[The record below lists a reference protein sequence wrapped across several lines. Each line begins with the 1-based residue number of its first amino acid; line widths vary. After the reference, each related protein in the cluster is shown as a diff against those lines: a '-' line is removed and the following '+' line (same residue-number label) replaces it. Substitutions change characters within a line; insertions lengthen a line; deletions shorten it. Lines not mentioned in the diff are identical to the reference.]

1 MAEAACRRFA
11 FGAIPAIAALM
22 SITPARD
29 PLELFRQWFEAAAAR
44 EPSEPNAMA
53 LATVDAAGRPSLRM
67 VLLKGVDARGF
78 VFYTN
83 FESRKGRELLATGR
97 AALCF
102 HWKSLKRQ
110 VRVEGPAA
118 PVAGDEAD
126 AYFAS
131 RDRGSQVGAWAS
143 LQSRPLGGKMELMG
157 RVAKYAAQFGVAAVP
172 RPPHWSGFRIAPE
185 RIEFWQ
191 DGRFRLHDR
200 LVYERDGADWRTEIL
215 YP

>member
-1 MAEAACRRFA
+1 
-11 FGAIPAIAALM
+11 M
-22 SITPARD
+22 SITPTAD
-29 PLELFRQWFEAAAAR
+29 PLDLFRSWFEAAKER
-44 EPSEPNAMA
+44 EPADPNAVA
-53 LATVDAAGRPSLRM
+53 LATVDQEGRPSLRM
-67 VLLKGVDARGF
+67 VLLKGADERGF

-83 FESRKGRELLATGR
+83 FESRKGQELLATKR

-102 HWKSLKRQ
+102 YWKSLKRQ
-110 VRVEGPAA
+110 VRVEGPAE
-118 PVAGDEAD
+118 PVAPEEAD

-131 RDRGSQVGAWAS
+131 RDRGSQIGAWAS

-157 RVAKYAAQFGVAAVP
+157 RVAKFAAQFGVSAVP
-172 RPPHWSGFRIAPE
+172 RPPNWSGFRIAHE

-200 LVYERDGADWRTEIL
+200 LVYVREGTEWKTETL

>member
-1 MAEAACRRFA
+1 
-11 FGAIPAIAALM
+11 M
-22 SITPARD
+22 SITPTAD
-29 PLELFRQWFEAAAAR
+29 PLDLFHAWFEAAKQH
-44 EPSEPNAMA
+44 EPAEPNAMA

-67 VLLKGVDARGF
+67 VLLKGADPKGF

-102 HWKSLKRQ
+102 YWKTLKRQ
-110 VRVEGPAA
+110 VRIEGPAA
-118 PVAGDEAD
+118 PVAPEEAD

-131 RDRGSQVGAWAS
+131 RDRGSQLGAWAS
-143 LQSRPLGGKMELMG
+143 LQSRPMSGKMELMG
-157 RVAKYAAQFGVAAVP
+157 RVAKFTAQFGVSAVP
-172 RPPHWSGFRIAPE
+172 RPPHWSGFRIAHE

-191 DGRFRLHDR
+191 EGRFRLHDR
-200 LVYERDGADWRTEIL
+200 LVYERDGQGWKTEVL